1 MLEKVK
7 QNAKSI
13 IEISYTYE
21 GLLKDK
27 KDKKKIKEI
36 EKRIYD
42 LVQENDNEIKE
53 AKSMVKNAK

>member
-13 IEISYTYE
+13 IEISYTYDT
-21 GLLKDK
+21 LMKDK

-42 LVQENDNEIKE
+42 LVQENNNEIKE
-53 AKSMVKNAK
+53 AKSMIKNA